1 MEGHIFGQG
10 DGEIKPK
17 GQVAVPLGEAV
28 DLFLRL
34 AAAFGQEDLRRFNDG
49 GVQRGEAVEGIGGA
63 EGLQHPLKLGLPGG
77 QELHKTG
84 QGPGFDAFHRLFS
97 LLNWFSCGGRG
108 VFRSVCLG
116 AGSFL
121 HAVGTGGNGAL
132 PGGALFL

>member
-49 GVQRGEAVEGIGGA
+49 VSSGVK
-63 EGLQHPLKLGLPGG
+63 P
-77 QELHKTG
+77 
-84 QGPGFDAFHRLFS
+84 
-97 LLNWFSCGGRG
+97 
-108 VFRSVCLG
+108 
-116 AGSFL
+116 
-121 HAVGTGGNGAL
+121 
-132 PGGALFL
+132 